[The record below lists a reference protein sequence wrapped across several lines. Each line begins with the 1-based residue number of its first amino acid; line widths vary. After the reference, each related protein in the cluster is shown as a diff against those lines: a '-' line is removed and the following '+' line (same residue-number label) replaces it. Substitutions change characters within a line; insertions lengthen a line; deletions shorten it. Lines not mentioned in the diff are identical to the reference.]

1 MQTILTLALPL
12 IISQLISMALVLT
25 DIWMMSQ
32 LSVAAIAA
40 GGLGATVYNFV
51 FILISSIVGC
61 VANLVAIAYGK
72 QVAQREA
79 AQAQID
85 QAVKGGILVAL
96 LLSIGSVVVFAAAP
110 QFLTLAGQPQA
121 VIEQAMVYL
130 DAVKLAMLPS
140 LMLLVLRGLASATGN
155 VRSVMFMSIAT
166 VLINIPLS
174 YLLAFPLG
182 LELRG
187 LGLGTALSALLVMLG
202 YGWWLFKHP
211 SYQAYMPWQRL
222 EHYRPGA
229 MLPILGLGTPI
240 MLAALMENGLIYGG
254 TLLAGTISV
263 TALAVHQ
270 ILLQCLSFTWNINF
284 GLSQAAA
291 ILVGREFGASNFNA
305 IKTISLKSFAL
316 MTLLSLV
323 LCAVFI
329 AFPVVIITLF
339 NLDSA
344 EQAAAALF
352 RSVLWVVAISFVV
365 DAWQLLA
372 INLLRGMTIVKG
384 PTLITAIGYWGFGIP
399 SAWLLTRDYG
409 LTGIWAGIGIGLAAT
424 GIFLVVMLYQRLVKD
439 SRQHA

>member
-85 QAVKGGILVAL
+85 RAVKGGILVAL
-96 LLSIGSVVVFAAAP
+96 LLSIGSVMVFATAP
-110 QFLTLAGQPQA
+110 QFLMLAGQPQA

-130 DAVKLAMLPS
+130 EAVKWAMLPS

-182 LELRG
+182 LELKG
-187 LGLGTALSALLVMLG
+187 LGLGTALSALIVMLG
-202 YGWWLFKHP
+202 YSWWLFRHP
-211 SYQAYMPWQRL
+211 SYQAYVPWQRL
-222 EHYRPGA
+222 KHYRPGA

-263 TALAVHQ
+263 TALAIHQ

-291 ILVGREFGASNFNA
+291 ILVGREFGANNFAA
-305 IKTISLKSFAL
+305 IKTIALKSFAL

-329 AFPVVIITLF
+329 AFPGVIIALF

-399 SAWLLTRDYG
+399 SAWMLTRDYG

-424 GIFLVVMLYQRLVKD
+424 GIFLVVMLYQRLAKEPG
-439 SRQHA
+439 